1 MTLTSLWRRGK
12 ERKGKE
18 SMTKR
23 LRNACRGITQT
34 RSVMARLG
42 NLEGE
47 RRRETDVASS
57 HFSNSSLSLPTQ
69 KNCISRE
76 DSKLSL
82 TVKVP
87 RRLELISSVF

>member
-1 MTLTSLWRRGK
+1 
-12 ERKGKE
+12 
-18 SMTKR
+18 
-23 LRNACRGITQT
+23 
-34 RSVMARLG
+34 MARLG

-57 HFSNSSLSLPTQ
+57 HLSNSSLSLPTQ
-69 KNCISRE
+69 KNWISRE